1 MNAKI
6 VVKKTIFKAFVKTNL
21 KRIIIKGVF
30 SFTCYCFYL
39 ESF

>member
-21 KRIIIKGVF
+21 KRIIIKGYFPLLVIV
-30 SFTCYCFYL
+30 SI
-39 ESF
+39 